1 MNETYI
7 QIPRQQLQIDPDQP
21 RQELEGLPT
30 DTEFRTLQGLAD
42 SIRQVGILQPLR
54 VRRLAPGS
62 YQILSGH
69 RRFEAAKLAEKELLP
84 CIVVEST
91 GEPGDVR
98 LAQITENVQRK
109 AMTASELAWSVEEL
123 VRNGLTQAEVAHKL
137 GVSESQISVLSRISR
152 LSPLVSQAFQSGQ
165 IKSPRAAYDLD
176 RLAPELQRQV
186 LAGNSP
192 LRRNSIGQRDVQL
205 IKNSWKFNSQ
215 QEFHPFLAPT
225 LSPREYA
232 ALQEAMSDGIVEDYN
247 PEADRDSFFGAD
259 RPLDSVQESLPT
271 PQAAP
276 EQVRLPSLSLKQA
289 HSLVKLVCELKHQ
302 DEPDFMKAGRQA
314 SADDLTQWLS
324 LTLKKLL

>member
-123 VRNGLTQAEVAHKL
+123 VRNGLTQAEVAPNW
-137 GVSESQISVLSRISR
+137 G
-152 LSPLVSQAFQSGQ
+152 
-165 IKSPRAAYDLD
+165 
-176 RLAPELQRQV
+176 
-186 LAGNSP
+186 
-192 LRRNSIGQRDVQL
+192 
-205 IKNSWKFNSQ
+205 
-215 QEFHPFLAPT
+215 
-225 LSPREYA
+225 
-232 ALQEAMSDGIVEDYN
+232 
-247 PEADRDSFFGAD
+247 SF
-259 RPLDSVQESLPT
+259 
-271 PQAAP
+271 
-276 EQVRLPSLSLKQA
+276 
-289 HSLVKLVCELKHQ
+289 
-302 DEPDFMKAGRQA
+302 
-314 SADDLTQWLS
+314 
-324 LTLKKLL
+324 

>member
-30 DTEFRTLQGLAD
+30 DPEFRTLQGLAD

-123 VRNGLTQAEVAHKL
+123 VRNGLTQAEVAPNW
-137 GVSESQISVLSRISR
+137 G
-152 LSPLVSQAFQSGQ
+152 
-165 IKSPRAAYDLD
+165 
-176 RLAPELQRQV
+176 
-186 LAGNSP
+186 
-192 LRRNSIGQRDVQL
+192 
-205 IKNSWKFNSQ
+205 
-215 QEFHPFLAPT
+215 
-225 LSPREYA
+225 
-232 ALQEAMSDGIVEDYN
+232 
-247 PEADRDSFFGAD
+247 SF
-259 RPLDSVQESLPT
+259 
-271 PQAAP
+271 
-276 EQVRLPSLSLKQA
+276 
-289 HSLVKLVCELKHQ
+289 
-302 DEPDFMKAGRQA
+302 
-314 SADDLTQWLS
+314 
-324 LTLKKLL
+324 